1 MKRISTILKQ
11 INELEKEMYN
21 YTDIEIKNAIDIL
34 EHNGYNFSGC
44 LINTIYQ
51 GLYFEEETE

>member
-21 YTDIEIKNAIDIL
+21 YTDIEIKNAVDKL
-34 EHNGYNFSGC
+34 EHNGYHFSGC
-44 LINTIYQ
+44 LIDTIYQ
-51 GLYFEEETE
+51 GLDIEEEIE

>member
-21 YTDIEIKNAIDIL
+21 YTDIEIKNAVDKL
-34 EHNGYNFSGC
+34 EHNGYRFSGY
-44 LINTIYQ
+44 LIDTIYQ
-51 GLYFEEETE
+51 GLDIEEEIE